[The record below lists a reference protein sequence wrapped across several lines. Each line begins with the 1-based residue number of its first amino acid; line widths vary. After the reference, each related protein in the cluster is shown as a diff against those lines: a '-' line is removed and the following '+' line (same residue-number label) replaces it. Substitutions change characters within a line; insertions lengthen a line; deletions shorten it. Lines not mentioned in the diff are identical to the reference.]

1 MFSIFYFIIKY
12 IDKITLLFLF
22 LIVPFFTFFI
32 LFFLFKTQIEDVHV
46 VMILVM
52 NTLLYIDINILGL
65 VMIRKLN
72 KIIKQLK
79 QN

>member
-1 MFSIFYFIIKY
+1 MFSFFYFIIKY

-22 LIVPFFTFFI
+22 LIVPFFIFFI

-79 QN
+79 